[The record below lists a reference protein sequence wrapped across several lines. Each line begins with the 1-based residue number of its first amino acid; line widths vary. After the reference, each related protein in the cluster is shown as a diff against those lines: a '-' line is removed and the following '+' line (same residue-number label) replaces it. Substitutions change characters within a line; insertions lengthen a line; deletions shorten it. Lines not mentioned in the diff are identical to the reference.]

1 MRAPDRVLHVLRWTA
16 VLPGAL
22 IGAGLLQLV
31 LVVAYTWLVT
41 RLLGGYDAEGLARR
55 LAMRTVVNVVF
66 GGGAVVLARAIAP
79 SHKDA
84 SAAGMAALLAVV
96 SIVVWMAQL
105 DVGAAW
111 DRYATVVSVAA
122 ALVTATAALSARRV

>member
-1 MRAPDRVLHVLRWTA
+1 MRAPDRVFHVLRWTA

-31 LVVAYTWLVT
+31 LVVLYTSLVG
-41 RLLGGYDAEGLARR
+41 RADADGLARR

-66 GGGAVVLARAIAP
+66 GAGAVVLARAIAP
-79 SHKDA
+79 SHKAA
-84 SAAGMAALLAVV
+84 SAAGMAAFLAAVSAVV
-96 SIVVWMAQL
+96 WTAQL

-111 DRYATVVSVAA
+111 DRYATIVSVAA
-122 ALVTATAALSARRV
+122 ALIAATAALSARRA

>member
-1 MRAPDRVLHVLRWTA
+1 MREPDRVIHVLRWTA

-31 LVVAYTWLVT
+31 LVVLYTSIT
-41 RLLGGYDAEGLARR
+41 GGDDVEGLARR

-66 GGGAVVLARAIAP
+66 GAGAVVLARAIAP
-79 SHKDA
+79 SHKAA
-84 SAAGMAALLAVV
+84 SAAGMAALLAAI
-96 SIVVWMAQL
+96 SAVVWLAQP

-111 DRYATVVSVAA
+111 DRYATVVSVVAA
-122 ALVTATAALSARRV
+122 VVAATAALSTRRA